1 MKIKITARVP
11 VEERICPVVG
21 EVYEV
26 TDCDDRDCGGRVY
39 FIEVKGERVG
49 ILARECEFIRE
60 VAE

>member
-11 VEERICPVVG
+11 VEERIRPAVG

-26 TDCDDRDCGGRVY
+26 TDCDDRDSGGRVY
-39 FIEVKGERVG
+39 FIRVNGERVG
-49 ILARECEFIRE
+49 ILARECEAVRE